1 MSKSKYPNQI
11 DSSVELPVVRDNITQ
26 INSSIINSLR
36 SAILNIEKTLGI
48 NPQGGASS
56 TVASRISQ
64 TLDESGN
71 IKPEAIS
78 KIGLLSGPITD
89 RDVADSANIKES
101 KINLD
106 YPTSLLYSEISG
118 TFGVLKDVLSQLEE
132 LNRSISS
139 HITEDA
145 PNRHNAES
153 IKVKDISGAASST
166 SLSNFSES
174 NLQDIL
180 EKIIS
185 THINLNSRTVSSI
198 NNAHPASQIFF
209 NPDRSSNVSST
220 DVQGAIEDLANL
232 ETLSFAKT
240 LLKICSN
247 GILRRGKIF
256 DAQSGEEGFSV
267 TQNAGCNYVVDSS
280 PYTTVFFNTPQP
292 QLLFGEKMDILK
304 VSYGQES
311 TDQYFLVKELS
322 ISSGSIES
330 VTIFGTP
337 SSPSNLDTKCHL
349 FKNYHKSFNMAG
361 FLPVPRPNVSSSNDS
376 NIAIVDPSS
385 ATVIGD
391 PLYFQHIEDD
401 EVLNIEIDGTSYSI
415 PLFYSNIPFTY
426 KNMDTA
432 IYSINQYSSDNFI
445 PIIATKIRYDSCYSI
460 VISHMIPNFSSDL
473 KKRYIKILTGTSER
487 LGLSRHIDRE
497 IVGENGGTSFING
510 EFLGIK
516 NPASFD
522 SSIMNVS
529 NLSNKIS
536 INTGRFSD
544 YGIDSNSFVY
554 IDNYGNNNGMY
565 SIASM
570 DDQTITLDS
579 TKTFSN
585 SGSESP
591 VFIFVKNCLNI
602 SELEFQEI
610 GGTDGEI
617 LADVFMADN
626 GTLGLSK
633 RLEISNITFENNFS
647 FCISDISKDFIEDSS
662 YRLNISSNL
671 YANLV
676 DLSGNSGPSVLIN
689 SSGSYKIFDATKL
702 RFITIEV
709 FSDGTNISANKVCEI
724 YGYPEL
730 PNSVLKIGRF
740 PYTTNLG
747 KIIGVSESSGIPTV
761 TDKRKKGVISESD
774 ISESF
779 IEKFIEGPRNE
790 LRGSG
795 VVRGC
800 EVVNLSYSSG
810 IATFDI
816 QPGIIYVNGIRY
828 PYYGQQNIEF
838 ETNFNFYIVF
848 NQDGCLEI
856 VNEIRD
862 PNETQDLNISPY
874 KNQDVLH
881 LAHVNLFF
889 RKVSKTYLNLNNLD
903 YKKSLDSITVS
914 KDNPSAH
921 FEDIQEA
928 LDFIT
933 FSEKIYKNKITKVKI
948 LEGEYIITEP
958 LTIDSYLELEGVGK
972 VTIYRDSNYN
982 NLSTNYTEDFD
993 FSNCLI
999 QVGKP
1004 GSFNFMFS
1012 GKTVISNIT
1021 FQNNSNGITCSI
1033 LNHLNY
1039 NANENG
1045 GFEIKNCT
1053 FLGPDNCSI
1062 PISPLDTTIVDI
1074 PVVFTSKTDDGQL
1087 LYDGAMYKDIYIHS
1101 NIFYNSGWL
1110 STNLIAFLIR
1120 ESRDDVLQ
1128 NINLYNNT
1136 YTSTV
1141 IPVNNINEI
1150 VGGTYSNDRFSII
1163 IGTLNPVVTKSNVSA
1178 NNNKFEGV

>member
-11 DSSVELPVVRDNITQ
+11 DTSVELPVVRDNITQ
-26 INSSIINSLR
+26 INSSLINSLR

-48 NPQGGASS
+48 NPQGGSAG

-64 TLDESGN
+64 TLDDSGN
-71 IKPEAIS
+71 IKPDAIS
-78 KIGLLSGPITD
+78 KVGLLSGPITD

-145 PNRHNAES
+145 PNRHNAGS
-153 IKVKDISGAASST
+153 IRVKAISGASSST

-174 NLQDIL
+174 DLQDIL

-185 THINLNSRTVSSI
+185 THINLNSSSASSI

-220 DVQGAIEDLANL
+220 NVQDAIEDLSNL

-247 GILRRGKIF
+247 GILRKGKIF
-256 DAQSGEEGFSV
+256 DAQSGNEGFPVVSES
-267 TQNAGCNYVVDSS
+267 GCNYIVDSS
-280 PYTTVFFNTPQP
+280 PYTELFFNSPQT
-292 QLLFGEKMDILK
+292 QEYVFSKMDIAK
-304 VSYGQES
+304 
-311 TDQYFLVKELS
+311 
-322 ISSGSIES
+322 IS
-330 VTIFGTP
+330 FGTNIKDEYFIIKDATI
-337 SSPSNLDTKCHL
+337 SAGKVESITLFGSPSREYNLDTKCQI
-349 FKNYHKSFNMAG
+349 FKNYYKSFNMAG
-361 FLPVPRPNVSSSNDS
+361 FLPVARPNVSSSNDS
-376 NIAIVDPSS
+376 NVAIIDPSS
-385 ATVIGD
+385 ATVIGN
-391 PLYFQHIEDD
+391 PIYFQYINDD
-401 EVLNIEIDGTSYSI
+401 EVLNIEVDGETYNI
-415 PLFYSNIPFTY
+415 PLYYSNIPFTY

-432 IYSINQYSSDNFI
+432 IYSINQYCADNFI
-445 PIIATKIRYDSCYSI
+445 PLLATKIRYDSCYSI
-460 VISHMIPNFSSDL
+460 VISHMIPNFSSDI
-473 KKRYIKILTGTSER
+473 KKRYIKILTGTSEK
-487 LGLSRHIDRE
+487 LALSSYLNKE
-497 IVGENGGTSFING
+497 IVGENGGLSFING

-516 NPASFD
+516 NSASFD

-536 INTGRFSD
+536 IRTGRFSD
-544 YGIDSNSFVY
+544 YGIDSNSFIY
-554 IDNYGNNNGMY
+554 IDNYDGNNGMY
-565 SIASM
+565 SIVSM

-579 TKTFSN
+579 TRTFSYN
-585 SGSESP
+585 ENANP
-591 VFIFVKNCLNI
+591 VFIFVKNCLNV

-617 LADVFMADN
+617 LTDIFMSDN
-626 GTLGLSK
+626 GTLGLQK
-633 RLEISNITFENNFS
+633 RLEVSNINFENNFS
-647 FCISDISKDFIEDSS
+647 FCISDVSKDFIEDSS
-662 YRLNISSNL
+662 YRLNIASNL
-671 YANLV
+671 YANIS

-689 SSGSYKIFDATKL
+689 ASGTYKIFDATGL
-702 RFITIEV
+702 RFVVIEV
-709 FSDGTNISANKVCEI
+709 FSDGTNIGSNKVCEI

-730 PNSVLKIGRF
+730 PKSLLRIGRF

-747 KIIGVSESSGIPTV
+747 KIIGVSENSGVPAIK
-761 TDKRKKGVISESD
+761 DKRQKGVISESD

-828 PYYGQQNIEF
+828 PYYGQQNIKF
-838 ETNFNFYIVF
+838 ETNLNFYIVF

-856 VNEIRD
+856 VNEVRD
-862 PNETQDLNISPY
+862 PDESDDLNISPY

-881 LAHVNLFF
+881 LAHINLFF
-889 RKVSKTYLNLNNLD
+889 RKISKTYLNLNNLD
-903 YKKSLDSITVS
+903 YKKSLDSISVS
-914 KDNPSAH
+914 KDNPNAH
-921 FEDIQEA
+921 FKSIQEA

-933 FSEKIYKNKITKVKI
+933 FSEKIYKNKITKINI

-958 LTIDSYLELEGVGK
+958 LTIDSYVEMVGVGK
-972 VTIYRDSNYN
+972 VIIYRDSNYN

-999 QVGKP
+999 QIGKP

-1045 GFEIKNCT
+1045 GFEVKNCT

-1062 PISPLDTTIVDI
+1062 PISPLDTTIADI
-1074 PVVFTSKTDDGQL
+1074 PIVFTSKTDDGQL
-1087 LYDGAMYKDIYIHS
+1087 LYDGAMYRDIYIHS
-1101 NIFYNSGWL
+1101 NVFYNSGWL

-1120 ESRDDVLQ
+1120 ESTIDILQ

-1150 VGGTYSNDRFSII
+1150 VGGTYSNDRFSIM
-1163 IGTLNPVVTKSNVSA
+1163 IGTLNSVITKSNVSA
-1178 NNNKFEGV
+1178 NNNKFEGA